1 MKNLL
6 IVGNG
11 SIGVQE
17 NSKFYINNHT
27 GYFLKNLNQV
37 YLLNFTQGYSKY
49 DKNNNLQNFELKNNE
64 IEFKF
69 LPRIKEK
76 GFIPAVLKQ
85 LKSNE
90 FIYLFYP
97 GTVSKVVGLF
107 AILINKPFGLYIRG
121 QNYKQNFLDRLIL
134 QNAKFILTVSPLF
147 TVDLNKYCSKVAV
160 IKPMIDIDSND
171 LKRDRNFYKSNK
183 KNLLFVGRVEVRKGI
198 YELLEIAKELKK
210 NQIDFNLHIVGGG
223 DLFNSLNSK
232 ILKMGIASNIVMHG
246 LVSDKSKLK
255 KLYDTADVFVFTSY
269 DEGFPRVLY
278 EAMASALP
286 IFTTFVGG
294 ISGRMNHLGNCIE
307 IPVKDGVTSA
317 KIISKYIKDYNT
329 LEYIGRNGQK
339 TIEHIIDGSLLNHE
353 ELLLKQLKKIN

>member
-1 MKNLL
+1 MKNVL

-11 SIGVQE
+11 SIGITG

-27 GYFLKNLNQV
+27 GYFLRNLNKQYSV
-37 YLLNFTQGYSKY
+37 TFTQGSSTY
-49 DKNNNLQNFELKNNE
+49 DKNNNLQNFELKKNK
-64 IEFKF
+64 IEYRV
-69 LPRIKEK
+69 LPKTKEK
-76 GFIPAVLKQ
+76 GFFSAVYKLLKT
-85 LKSNE
+85 ND

-97 GTVSKVVGLF
+97 GTVSKVFGLF

-134 QNAKFILTVSPLF
+134 KNTKFILTVSPLF
-147 TVDLNKYCSKVAV
+147 ADDLNKYCSKIAV
-160 IKPMIDIDSND
+160 IKPMIDIERDD
-171 LKRDRNFYKSNK
+171 LKRDRIFFNRNK

-198 YELLEIAKELKK
+198 YELLEIAQELKK
-210 NQIDFNLHIVGGG
+210 NQLDFNLHIVGGG
-223 DLFNSLNSK
+223 DLFHSLKSK
-232 ILKMGIASNIVMHG
+232 ILTMGISSNIVMHG

-307 IPVKDGVTSA
+307 IPVKDGITSA
-317 KIISKYIKDYNT
+317 QIISKYIIDYST
-329 LEYIGRNGQK
+329 LEFIGRNGQK

-353 ELLLKQLKKIN
+353 ELLIKELYNEE